1 MTTKTRQVA
10 TTAKVEIIDEMIAQ
24 IDQELGDEEIDRSE
38 LRQQTERVETS
49 LRSLH
54 ETLVR
59 AQNDIDSL
67 VSERRAKTDTKLEFS
82 ARFTELE
89 VTLQRFASLD
99 AVYRSDIARLEALE
113 EGGFILSA
121 MSGQDCAV
129 CGAPPSAQRHNH
141 AADEIERSH
150 LAAAAESRKI
160 EREQRDLIRTV
171 TSLTAEANGLRT
183 AIGDLDR
190 TLLTI
195 EQKIVEARPKEAAA
209 RSDYEVFFT
218 KKSDLERIASLLAR
232 RDSLARLG

>member
-1 MTTKTRQVA
+1 MSERSPILYSGQHTAATFEKNLFRLLLTGQDDSAVQTVMTTKTRQVA

-129 CGAPPSAQRHNH
+129 CGAPPSAQRHNTPLT
-141 AADEIERSH
+141 RSS
-150 LAAAAESRKI
+150 A
-160 EREQRDLIRTV
+160 RT
-171 TSLTAEANGLRT
+171 SPP
-183 AIGDLDR
+183 
-190 TLLTI
+190 
-195 EQKIVEARPKEAAA
+195 RPRPA
-209 RSDYEVFFT
+209 RSN
-218 KKSDLERIASLLAR
+218 ASSAI
-232 RDSLARLG
+232 